1 MHATV
6 DFPRVTLITSLTPA
20 RYFWFGSDRREKA
33 GSRDGREEGKEM
45 GEAFPSPEPSPV
57 AAGLTAV
64 ELLSRQGDDGAAV
77 QLPRS
82 LAGCGCLNAA
92 LLRVFL
98 QQLGQPQQIAVAE
111 QGVGIQPPARARGKH
126 FSPQPPACVPT
137 CCLSPGH
144 ERGAALDWR
153 TTRLFFLAFD
163 YIPNENQKCLIPI
176 ALKFLTKSE
185 WFCWNTVV
193 YRSS

>member
-6 DFPRVTLITSLTPA
+6 DFPRVMLITSLTPA
-20 RYFWFGSDRREKA
+20 RHFWFGSDRSEKA
-33 GSRDGREEGKEM
+33 GSQDGREEGKET
-45 GEAFPSPEPSPV
+45 GEAFLSPEPSPM

-111 QGVGIQPPARARGKH
+111 QGVGIQPPARARGRH
-126 FSPQPPACVPT
+126 FSPQPPARVP
-137 CCLSPGH
+137 
-144 ERGAALDWR
+144 AASLLGMR
-153 TTRLFFLAFD
+153 
-163 YIPNENQKCLIPI
+163 E
-176 ALKFLTKSE
+176 E
-185 WFCWNTVV
+185 
-193 YRSS
+193 